1 MSAALAVVAYRN
13 PIEEWF
19 WESGVAY
26 WIILGLCALVV
37 TVAGYLWVIDRKGG
51 RK

>member
-13 PIEEWF
+13 PIEEWL